1 MVNPEDLIY
10 YLDIEDEMW
19 RGSGLHFS
27 NVAPDLMAE
36 CVEYFVQEHR
46 NWLDD
51 YVPMHI
57 INQGEWFLE
66 VFNPKRE
73 ETLYMVT
80 RTVFWESIR
89 KQIWEDL
96 LDAEERAIAFG

>member
-10 YLDIEDEMW
+10 FLDIEDQMW
-19 RGSGLHFS
+19 RGTGLHFS
-27 NVAPDLMAE
+27 NVSPDFMVE

-46 NWLDD
+46 DWLDD

-57 INQGEWFLE
+57 SNQAEWFLE

-96 LDAEERAIAFG
+96 LDAEERSIAFG

>member
-1 MVNPEDLIY
+1 MVIAEDLIY
-10 YLDIEDEMW
+10 FLDIEDQMW
-19 RGSGLHFS
+19 RGTGLHFS
-27 NVAPDLMAE
+27 NVSPDLMIE

-46 NWLDD
+46 DWLDD

-57 INQGEWFLE
+57 SNQAEWFLE

-96 LDAEERAIAFG
+96 LDAEERSIAFG

>member
-1 MVNPEDLIY
+1 MVIAEDLIY
-10 YLDIEDEMW
+10 FLDIEDQMW
-19 RGSGLHFS
+19 RGTGLHFS
-27 NVAPDLMAE
+27 DVSPDLMVE
-36 CVEYFVQEHR
+36 CVEYFLQEHR
-46 NWLDD
+46 DWLDD

-57 INQGEWFLE
+57 SNQAEWFLE

-96 LDAEERAIAFG
+96 LDAEERSIACG

>member
-1 MVNPEDLIY
+1 MINAEDVIY
-10 YLDIEDEMW
+10 WLDMEDEMW
-19 RGSGLHFS
+19 RGTGLHAK
-27 NVAPDLMAE
+27 NVPAEPMVE

-46 NWLDD
+46 DWLDD

-57 INQGEWFLE
+57 SNQAEWFLE

-80 RTVFWESIR
+80 RTAFWESIR

-96 LDAEERAIAFG
+96 LDAEERSIAFG

>member
-10 YLDIEDEMW
+10 FLDIEDQMW
-19 RGSGLHFS
+19 RGTGLHFS
-27 NVAPDLMAE
+27 NVSPDLMVE

-46 NWLDD
+46 DWLDD

-57 INQGEWFLE
+57 SNQAEWFLE

-96 LDAEERAIAFG
+96 LDAEERSIAFG

>member
-1 MVNPEDLIY
+1 MVIAEDLIY
-10 YLDIEDEMW
+10 FLDIEDQMW
-19 RGSGLHFS
+19 RGTGLHFS
-27 NVAPDLMAE
+27 NVSPDLMVE

-46 NWLDD
+46 DWLDD

-57 INQGEWFLE
+57 SNQAEWFLE

-96 LDAEERAIAFG
+96 LDAEERSIAFG